1 MKFKVLFKILY
12 MKRSFLVLYLFAAGV
27 LSLILLL
34 LYACVQQ
41 VYRQT
46 ANDPQI
52 QVAWDIR
59 EHMRMGLPV
68 DAYFRS
74 DSADLS
80 GSLALFAVLYNSEG
94 KPIRSSA
101 RLDGNLPQVP
111 AGVLDFVKTNGE
123 ERVTWQP
130 RPGVRMAMVLLRAE
144 PLSLGIIA
152 VGRSLREVEVRE
164 NNLRSMVGL
173 GWLLVMG
180 LLAVAALV
188 QFRLSI

>member
-1 MKFKVLFKILY
+1 LKFKVLFKILY

>member
-1 MKFKVLFKILY
+1 